1 MLVVEK
7 GLRRNDNLLLLTAS
21 DLTVIL
27 TRFYATTLSF
37 GEEGN
42 KKIKKPKRGR
52 VKGEMKIKAS
62 AKNKKKEKP
71 VFSQTGL
78 LALDG

>member
-21 DLTVIL
+21 YLTPRTVIL

-42 KKIKKPKRGR
+42 KKNKKTQTRPCKGR
-52 VKGEMKIKAS
+52 DENKGEC
-62 AKNKKKEKP
+62 EK
-71 VFSQTGL
+71 
-78 LALDG
+78 